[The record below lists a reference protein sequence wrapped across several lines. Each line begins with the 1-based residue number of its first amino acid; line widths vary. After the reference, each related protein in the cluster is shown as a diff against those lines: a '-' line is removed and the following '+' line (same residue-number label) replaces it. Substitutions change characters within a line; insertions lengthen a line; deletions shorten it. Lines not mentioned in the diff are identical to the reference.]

1 MKKFGKEFAAFINK
15 GNIFELATAVVIGNA
30 LKALIDAIVQYLI
43 MPLIGKVTPKQG
55 FESWVIFDLKIGL
68 IIQAGINFIIIGL
81 VVFIIIKIMA
91 KFKSKNEEEEV
102 IVLDRNEILLAEIR
116 DILKQNNQEL
126 PKNVKKEIKKTK

>member
-68 IIQAGINFIIIGL
+68 ILQAGINFIIIGL

-91 KFKSKNEEEEV
+91 KFKSKKEEEEV

-126 PKNVKKEIKKTK
+126 PKNAKKESKKTK